1 MYPLQCGAMPVT
13 MIYCFNNFHGIDT
26 SDYLEYANIKR
37 EPLTTLKIQNLKR
50 KAQTTKKS

>member
-13 MIYCFNNFHGIDT
+13 MIDCFNNFHGVDT

-37 EPLTTLKIQNLKR
+37 KPLTTLKIQNLKR